1 VFPGYGKDPHP
12 AYLQNFSLWSFPDE
26 FKIYNENMKIMNKE
40 PGDVVKKQESDL
52 ENRATISSFVMT
64 DENYNKRYCTTIEFY
79 EKFYIK

>member
-1 VFPGYGKDPHP
+1 
-12 AYLQNFSLWSFPDE
+12 
-26 FKIYNENMKIMNKE
+26 MKIMNKE

-79 EKFYIK
+79 VSRLGIG